1 MIFDRTVVE
10 DLQESVVNVIE
21 NWREGDPS
29 HGVAVKFSNL
39 VTWDDLEISEL
50 PYQLGDPLKGISK

>member
-1 MIFDRTVVE
+1 MIFDRTEV

-29 HGVAVKFSNL
+29 YGVAVKLSSL
-39 VTWDDLEISEL
+39 VTGDDLEISDVAD
-50 PYQLGDPLKGISK
+50 QLADAFKGISK